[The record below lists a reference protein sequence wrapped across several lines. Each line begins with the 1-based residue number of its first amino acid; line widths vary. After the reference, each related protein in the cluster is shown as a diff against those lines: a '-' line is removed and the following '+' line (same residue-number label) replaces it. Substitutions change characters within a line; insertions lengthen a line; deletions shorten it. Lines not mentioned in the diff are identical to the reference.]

1 MLQVQ
6 DVLVAV
12 LRAGAA
18 EGTGTEDV
26 VCTDVPARDGQ
37 SINHGGDRQSI
48 TLGIAVLPSCQHHG
62 HPAILE
68 PSLLLLH
75 GKNYLI
81 FHCNMVSQCR
91 NLLNCSMV
99 TRWI

>member
-26 VCTDVPARDGQ
+26 VCTDVPAGDGQ

-48 TLGIAVLPSCQHHG
+48 TLGMAALPSCQHHG

-75 GKNYLI
+75 GSRI
-81 FHCNMVSQCR
+81 ISSSIATWCPSAGIC
-91 NLLNCSMV
+91 
-99 TRWI
+99 